1 MKTLKYIMKTSA
13 QKIFNV
19 KFATFCAAFLI
30 LSWTYDQPYLLRKKI
45 IRFHGAF
52 FLFICPHLEFYLFFM

>member
-30 LSWTYDQPYLLRKKI
+30 LSWTYDQPYRQLVKEKNNPI
-45 IRFHGAF
+45 SW
-52 FLFICPHLEFYLFFM
+52 FIFPF

>member
-30 LSWTYDQPYLLRKKI
+30 LSWTYDQPYLQFVKLSLI
-45 IRFHGAF
+45 HI
-52 FLFICPHLEFYLFFM
+52 

>member
-19 KFATFCAAFLI
+19 KFATFCAG
-30 LSWTYDQPYLLRKKI
+30 
-45 IRFHGAF
+45 RFN
-52 FLFICPHLEFYLFFM
+52 LVVDV

>member
-30 LSWTYDQPYLLRKKI
+30 LLRKKI

>member
-30 LSWTYDQPYLLRKKI
+30 LSWTYDQPYLQFVRRKTI
-45 IRFHGAF
+45 
-52 FLFICPHLEFYLFFM
+52 

>member
-19 KFATFCAAFLI
+19 KFATFCAAFLMVHF
-30 LSWTYDQPYLLRKKI
+30 S
-45 IRFHGAF
+45 
-52 FLFICPHLEFYLFFM
+52 FLYVLIWNFIYFLCRNCLYSF